1 MRALASFFLVSCGL
15 TVAAAATGR
24 CFARPAND
32 TRPPLGTNPDGLS
45 LSFGY
50 ERECEAGARCESSR
64 VEVFREVGGAG
75 IDVAFDVPHPDA
87 KDGCCHGSALYEEL
101 PPVDQ
106 QVPENNEYIRYCN
119 CDPGWVRA
127 PSPAAPCAAELSAVA
142 YSWAPTA
149 SSR

>member
-1 MRALASFFLVSCGL
+1 MDKNWIGGSLRAAQIF
-15 TVAAAATGR
+15 
-24 CFARPAND
+24 
-32 TRPPLGTNPDGLS
+32 
-45 LSFGY
+45 Y
-50 ERECEAGARCESSR
+50 
-64 VEVFREVGGAG
+64 GAG
-75 IDVAFDVPHPDA
+75 
-87 KDGCCHGSALYEEL
+87 KRTKTRALYEEL